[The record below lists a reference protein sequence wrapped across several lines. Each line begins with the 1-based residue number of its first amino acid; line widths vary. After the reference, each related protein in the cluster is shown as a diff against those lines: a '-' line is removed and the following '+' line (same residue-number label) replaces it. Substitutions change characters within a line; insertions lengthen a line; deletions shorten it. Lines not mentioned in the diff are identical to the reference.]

1 MRLARLL
8 IAPALVLASSLAAAT
23 RPTIAVLPFTV
34 DKQVVVATANVVIT
48 GIAEG
53 QTSVLTDELVHQ
65 LVASRKFDVLER
77 RRVDDLITEKQ
88 FQESDYA
95 SPDEAPKIAKLL
107 GADYFVLGRI
117 DDATFATSQKA
128 IPYSSQVTVQQ
139 EARLKVYL
147 RIVDAR
153 TGRIVAAEKINQEAT
168 LRLPG
173 KNDKKGETI
182 GSKLVATA
190 AATMVSR
197 ITDSVFPLRVARV
210 EGRALYLNRGEESSG
225 LKLGDM
231 LVVLSQGAE
240 IIDSDTRES
249 LGHTEEAVARAR
261 VTGVQARFVKAE
273 LDGEGTVQ
281 SGMLVRK
288 AEAAPATPA
297 APAADAPT
305 GPRW

>member
-8 IAPALVLASSLAAAT
+8 IAPALVLASSLAAAA

-77 RRVDDLITEKQ
+77 RRVDDLIAEKQ

-117 DDATFATSQKA
+117 DDASFSTRQKS
-128 IPYSSQVTVQQ
+128 IPYSSQVTVLQ

-153 TGRIVAAEKINQEAT
+153 SGRIVAAEKIDQLST
-168 LRLPG
+168 QRLPE
-173 KNDKKGETI
+173 KNDKTAEHI
-182 GSKLVATA
+182 GSRLVAEA
-190 AATMVSR
+190 AATMVGR

-210 EGRALYLNRGEESSG
+210 DGRSVYLNRGAESSN
-225 LKLGDM
+225 LKAGDRI
-231 LVVLSQGAE
+231 VLLHQGEE

-249 LGHTEEAVARAR
+249 LGHTEEEAGHAR
-261 VTGVQARFVKAE
+261 VSLVQPRFVKAE
-273 LDGEGTVQ
+273 LEGDARAQ
-281 SGMLVRK
+281 AGMLVRK
-288 AEAAPATPA
+288 AAPAPTPA
-297 APAADAPT
+297 PPAIDAPT